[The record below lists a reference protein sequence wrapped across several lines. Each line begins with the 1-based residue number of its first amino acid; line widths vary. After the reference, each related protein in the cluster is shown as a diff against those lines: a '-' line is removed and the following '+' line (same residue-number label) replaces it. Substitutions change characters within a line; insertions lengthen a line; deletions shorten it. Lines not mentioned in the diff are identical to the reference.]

1 MKKALLVFIS
11 LFLLTPTFM
20 AQSEVRKGQVGLIQ
34 PAGVTLKAEKIDDRF
49 IIALHFKKESSQ
61 PYAIKAVKVTFE
73 PSGTIPLAVS
83 CEKYADKVNSGFL
96 AFKRPLSS
104 IETSAIS
111 MEELAPKISLD
122 YPPEI
127 GQDNLIRIEY
137 LVEKDGVL
145 SIVTAAVM
153 GVENTSSID
162 FAVTPLQRGGGF
174 TIYCGCC
181 DCARSCPTFEG
192 SCCCACEF
200 PPTCGIV
207 KCPPPPC

>member
-1 MKKALLVFIS
+1 MKRALLIFIA
-11 LFLLTPTFM
+11 LFLLNPTFM
-20 AQSEVRKGQVGLIQ
+20 AQSEVRKAQVGLIQ
-34 PAGVTLKAEKIDDRF
+34 PAGVTLKAEKMDDRF

-61 PYAIKAVKVTFE
+61 PYSIKAVKVTFE
-73 PSGTIPLAVS
+73 PSGTIPLAVF
-83 CEKYADKVNSGFL
+83 CEKYSDKVKSVFV
-96 AFKRPLSS
+96 ASKRPLSS

-127 GQDNLIRIEY
+127 AEDNLIRIEY

-145 SIVTAAVM
+145 SAVPAAVM
-153 GVENTSSID
+153 GVDNTSSID
-162 FAVTPLQRGGGF
+162 FSVTPMQGGDGF
-174 TIYCGCC
+174 RIYCGCC
-181 DCARSCPTFEG
+181 DCSRSCPTFEG
-192 SCCCACEF
+192 TCCCSCEF